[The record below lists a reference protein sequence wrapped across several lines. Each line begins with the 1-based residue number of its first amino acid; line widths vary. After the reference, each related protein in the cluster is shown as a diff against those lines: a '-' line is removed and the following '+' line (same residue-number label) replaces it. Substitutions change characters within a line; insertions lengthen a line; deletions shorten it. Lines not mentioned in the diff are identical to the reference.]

1 MADIKMNNLPNKSST
16 VGTDKVPMTDTEA
29 LNASKNITLDVIK
42 EFINKFVDI
51 DPTITK
57 AWKEGRISYDPVYKS
72 VIVDMG
78 ITDVRNS
85 IGQEMYNIVYNN
97 TASIIPNGTPVSVDL
112 TLTGVFPNVY
122 PSDSLSELAV
132 IGYAGIATSEI
143 GIGEVGFATTFG
155 RVQGLDTSLL
165 AESFIYLGEN
175 GTFVQERPKFP
186 HQRLL
191 LGFVEKSDALD
202 GVINVQQRL
211 LLRTDLSGGSYSF
224 TSTGVLA
231 GTYWKAGFY
240 DWATTNT
247 SLNEGSTTQVFGTIG
262 RAYAAHASIVASGAG
277 VVVGGGQVGLRIINS
292 VKDSE
297 DGIQVAGQS
306 GIITEDITTLT
317 ADVYYETSEK
327 FSGQIT
333 FELYVVSG
341 TPTSYSLDF
350 NYGYSKY
357 EDFQN
362 RDFTVTGFNM
372 VWQGNAN
379 DSAFDVALMH
389 HSSVGWTYATTG
401 FEPGNGDI
409 CRKSVDQQLAGDVF
423 NGEDGAYKR
432 TGLNYYV
439 AGEGSEGI
447 LVQITTGQ
455 NGTIQTSDINVLG
468 KSEELLN

>member
-1 MADIKMNNLPNKSST
+1 M
-16 VGTDKVPMTDTEA
+16 
-29 LNASKNITLDVIK
+29 DVIQA
-42 EFINKFVDI
+42 FVNKFVDI

-57 AWKEGRISYDPVYKS
+57 LYQEGRISYDPVYKS

-78 ITDVRNS
+78 VTDVRNS

-97 TASIIPNGTPVSVDL
+97 TASIIPDGMPVSVDL
-112 TLTGVFPNVY
+112 TLTGVYPNVY
-122 PSDSLSELAV
+122 PADSLSELAV

-143 GIGEVGFATTFG
+143 GIGEVGFATVVG

-191 LGFVEKSDALD
+191 LGFIEKSDALV

-211 LLRTDLSGGSYSF
+211 LVRTDLSGGSYSF
-224 TSTGVLA
+224 TSTGILA
-231 GTYWKAGFY
+231 GTYWKGGFY
-240 DWATTNT
+240 DWADVDANLDEV
-247 SLNEGSTTQVFGTIG
+247 SDTQLYGTAG
-262 RAYAAHASIVASGAG
+262 KAYAAHASIVPSGAG
-277 VVVGGGQVGLRIINS
+277 IVVGGGQVGLRIINS
-292 VKDSE
+292 VKDNE
-297 DGIQVAGQS
+297 DGIQQSGQS
-306 GIITEDITTLT
+306 GIIIEDITTLT
-317 ADVYYETSEK
+317 ADVYYETVEK
-327 FSGQIT
+327 FSGEIT

-341 TPTSYSLDF
+341 TPTAYSLDF

-362 RDFTVTGFNM
+362 RDFTVTGFEM
-372 VWQGNAN
+372 TWQGNAN
-379 DSAFDVALMH
+379 DSVFDVALMH
-389 HSSVGWTYATTG
+389 HSSMGWTYATTG
-401 FEPGNGDI
+401 FVAGNGDI
-409 CRKSVDQQLAGDVF
+409 CRKSVDQQLAGDVAD
-423 NGEDGAYKR
+423 GEDGAYKR

-447 LVQITTGQ
+447 IVQITTGA
-455 NGTIQTSDINVLG
+455 NGTIQTGDINVVG